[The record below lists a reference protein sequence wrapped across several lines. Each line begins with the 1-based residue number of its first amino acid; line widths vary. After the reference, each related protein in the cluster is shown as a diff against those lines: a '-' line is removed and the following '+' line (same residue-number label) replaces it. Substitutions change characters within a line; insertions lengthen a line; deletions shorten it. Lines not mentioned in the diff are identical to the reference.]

1 MSTAPIRTVSTNNS
15 SWLPPPEPGLDKG
28 NAMTRSSRTAWVQ
41 YPNYAASLPRV
52 QKGWATMTKKR
63 PWPLIFDTFYYYFI
77 FLIIGKTPELIQFI
91 QVQDHVGQGL
101 M

>member
-1 MSTAPIRTVSTNNS
+1 
-15 SWLPPPEPGLDKG
+15 
-28 NAMTRSSRTAWVQ
+28 MTKSSRSVWVQ
-41 YPNYAASLPRV
+41 LVIHNAGSPRV

-63 PWPLIFDTFYYYFI
+63 PWPLILNTFYCYFV

-91 QVQDHVGQGL
+91 QVKDHGGQVL